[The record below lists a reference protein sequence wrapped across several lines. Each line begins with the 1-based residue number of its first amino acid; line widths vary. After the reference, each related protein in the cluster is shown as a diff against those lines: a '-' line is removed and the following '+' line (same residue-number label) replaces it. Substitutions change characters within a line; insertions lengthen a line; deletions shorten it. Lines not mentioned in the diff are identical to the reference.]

1 MKRLNTTS
9 LASLL
14 IVYLA
19 VGFAMAFI
27 IDVSLYGPP
36 LWPWENSFDGLL
48 EGVSYLMIFASG
60 ALVVLSVPAWF
71 AVAKLR
77 RTNPAFT
84 RRIVVVILLGYSL
97 FPLGLIIS
105 FVSCFRTGCF
115 GSLL

>member
-1 MKRLNTTS
+1 LV
-9 LASLL
+9 
-14 IVYLA
+14 I
-19 VGFAMAFI
+19 GFTLSPVI
-27 IDVSLYGPP
+27 QLYLYGPNLRTWKEFTIGQL
-36 LWPWENSFDGLL
+36 LWPWENSFNGLI
-48 EGVSYLMIFASG
+48 EGVSELVIFASG
-60 ALVVLSVPAWF
+60 ALALLSVPAWF

-77 RTNPAFT
+77 RINPAFT